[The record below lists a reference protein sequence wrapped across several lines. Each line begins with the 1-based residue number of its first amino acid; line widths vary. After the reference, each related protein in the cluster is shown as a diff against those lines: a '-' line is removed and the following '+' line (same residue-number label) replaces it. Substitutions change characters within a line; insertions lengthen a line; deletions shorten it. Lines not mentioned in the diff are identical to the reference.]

1 MMTGTT
7 NSDIRFDVDLNH
19 LTSLHFKNLE
29 KFDTISHAIFTRK
42 GGLSKEPYRSLNTS
56 YGVGDNPERV
66 EGNRQIIKE
75 KLAAPELVFC
85 RQDHGTEVQVVPSSS
100 CSHDKSEGSKP
111 SIADALVTNVPGKFL
126 VIQVADCQP
135 VLIYDPERN
144 IVANIHS
151 GWRGSIRNI
160 IGRTIRVIQEKF
172 DSSAKDLLAGIGP
185 SLGPCCAEFV
195 NYKNEIPR
203 VYWKYKTVNNHFDFW
218 SISRDQLIEAGLE
231 RRFIFSSNI
240 CTRCQTDLF
249 YSYRGERETGRFAA
263 VIGLR

>member
-1 MMTGTT
+1 MNGKH
-7 NSDIRFDVDLNH
+7 SDIYFDVGLNH
-19 LTSLHFKNLE
+19 LTSLHFKYLE
-29 KFDTISHAIFTRK
+29 KFTTISHAIFTRK
-42 GGLSKEPYRSLNTS
+42 GGLSKEPYLSLNTS
-56 YGVGDNPERV
+56 FSVGDNPEQV

-75 KLAAPELVFC
+75 KMAAPELVFC
-85 RQDHGTEVQVVPSSS
+85 RQDHGIEVQIVPVSL
-100 CSHDKSEGSKP
+100 CVQDKKEDNAP

-135 VLIYDPERN
+135 VLVYDPERN

-151 GWRGSIRNI
+151 GWRGNIHNI
-160 IGRTIRVIQEKF
+160 IGQTIRVMQEKF

-203 VYWKYKTVNNHFDFW
+203 VYWKYKTMNNHFDFW
-218 SISRDQLIEAGLE
+218 AISRDQLIEAGLE
-231 RRFIFSSNI
+231 RQFIFSSNI

-249 YSYRGERETGRFAA
+249 YSYRGERRTGRFAA